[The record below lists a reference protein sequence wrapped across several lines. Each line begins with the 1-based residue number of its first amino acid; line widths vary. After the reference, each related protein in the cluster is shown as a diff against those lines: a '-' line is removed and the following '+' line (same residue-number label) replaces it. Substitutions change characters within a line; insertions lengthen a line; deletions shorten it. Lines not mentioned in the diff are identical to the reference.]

1 MSTKERKP
9 RRTLD
14 QDFIDGA
21 AKLVTQEG
29 YKNPSDRATYLG
41 TINHIDIPMERSA
54 VLLVGQ
60 AMLGNGGGRWNTGS
74 KDSYPDRSTYPK
86 GKSPGRDNREIATS
100 DHETKKPL
108 ESQGNQGFS
117 PIGPAGFEPTTSTTP
132 TKRTTPSGPTK
143 TKGKR
148 NTQGNGCT
156 NGCTCD
162 RCLLELADALKG
174 QLSIDE
180 RRKLAVL
187 LLQ

>member
-1 MSTKERKP
+1 LDLLHCPQSRRKRIEHRIASTQLFNSVSESSRKFP
-9 RRTLD
+9 NNL
-14 QDFIDGA
+14 
-21 AKLVTQEG
+21 
-29 YKNPSDRATYLG
+29 
-41 TINHIDIPMERSA
+41 
-54 VLLVGQ
+54 
-60 AMLGNGGGRWNTGS
+60 W
-74 KDSYPDRSTYPK
+74 DRSTYPTAK
-86 GKSPGRDNREIATS
+86 TPGRDNRELATG
-100 DHETKKPL
+100 DQETKKPL

>member
-1 MSTKERKP
+1 MR
-9 RRTLD
+9 
-14 QDFIDGA
+14 A
-21 AKLVTQEG
+21 
-29 YKNPSDRATYLG
+29 NPSPQLG
-41 TINHIDIPMERSA
+41 T
-54 VLLVGQ
+54 G
-60 AMLGNGGGRWNTGS
+60 
-74 KDSYPDRSTYPK
+74 TYRNPRGHFGTK
-86 GKSPGRDNREIATS
+86 TAATS
-100 DHETKKPL
+100 DHQTKKPL

-117 PIGPAGFEPTTSTTP
+117 SIGPAGFEPTTSTTP

>member
-1 MSTKERKP
+1 MPNGITAIAQDWWTPAANPKLKPVVVQCQPRKGN
-9 RRTLD
+9 T
-14 QDFIDGA
+14 
-21 AKLVTQEG
+21 
-29 YKNPSDRATYLG
+29 SYLG
-41 TINHIDIPMERSA
+41 TIDHIDTPMVRSA

-74 KDSYPDRSTYPK
+74 KDSYPNRSTYPTAK
-86 GKSPGRDNREIATS
+86 TPGRDNRKLATS

-108 ESQGNQGFS
+108 DSQGNQGFS
-117 PIGPAGFEPTTSTTP
+117 LIGPAGFEPTTSTTP

-143 TKGKR
+143 TKAKR
-148 NTQGNGCT
+148 KGQVDGCT

-162 RCLLELADALKG
+162 RCLLELADALKR
-174 QLSIDE
+174 QLSNDE